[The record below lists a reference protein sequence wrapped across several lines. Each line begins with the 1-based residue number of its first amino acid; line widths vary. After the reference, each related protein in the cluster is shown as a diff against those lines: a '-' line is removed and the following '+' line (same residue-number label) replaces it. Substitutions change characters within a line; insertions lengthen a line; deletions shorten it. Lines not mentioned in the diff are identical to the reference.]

1 MESPIVVSL
10 FKNQQQIK
18 QPAKDW
24 LGKKEVRLGIQFMRQ
39 GNKMSG
45 IAAIPHFPLLR
56 RTIITKKKKNLT
68 TRTAYIVLL
77 LSEKK

>member
-1 MESPIVVSL
+1 MKSLIVVSF

-18 QPAKDW
+18 QPANNW
-24 LGKKEVRLGIQFMRQ
+24 LGKKEVRLGIQFMRP

-56 RTIITKKKKNLT
+56 RTIITKKKSHYQDCVHS
-68 TRTAYIVLL
+68 AIA
-77 LSEKK
+77 